1 MSLFV
6 RNGGHGVATS
16 KFRTP
21 AIVPAPMSALGMARV
36 AMGSF
41 CGGQEEIK
49 LTTDIPGVYR
59 EAAKVG

>member
-21 AIVPAPMSALGMARV
+21 AIVPAPMSALGMAGG
-36 AMGSF
+36 ATGS
-41 CGGQEEIK
+41 CCWGQGEIN
-49 LTTDIPGVYR
+49 LTTDIPGAYR